1 MWRNIA
7 SNAMTFLVVVV
18 FLFGGLL
25 LWAQNEYAAEG
36 PLD

>member
-25 LWAQNEYAAEG
+25 LWAQIR
-36 PLD
+36 